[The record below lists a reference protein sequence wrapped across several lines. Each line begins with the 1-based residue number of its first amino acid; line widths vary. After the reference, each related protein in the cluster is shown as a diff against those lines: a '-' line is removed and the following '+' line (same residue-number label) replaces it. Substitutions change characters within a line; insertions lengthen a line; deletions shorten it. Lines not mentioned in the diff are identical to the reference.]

1 MSKCL
6 VLSVIGAQVKIEY
19 TVKPS
24 KAFDTLLEK
33 NPSQIYIQIDPRPEG
48 GVSPQTPRIAVASAA
63 AAQASSS
70 ADLNREKDSNNNATN
85 KDNNKDNINS
95 NPFAVAH
102 VSDKGES
109 EPDDNVSSDG
119 EEAGSSRK
127 DEFSASSNPFATLS
141 RRVGGGG
148 PVDVASSSDSVSSP
162 RLAPHDDETH
172 SLGTVL
178 VVVVLVLFVK
188 KRTQTQ
194 L

>member
-1 MSKCL
+1 
-6 VLSVIGAQVKIEY
+6 VKIEY

-48 GVSPQTPRIAVASAA
+48 GVSPQTPRIAVATAA
-63 AAQASSS
+63 AAQASSSS
-70 ADLNREKDSNNNATN
+70 ADLNREKDSNNNANNN
-85 KDNNKDNINS
+85 KDNNKDNNNS

-109 EPDDNVSSDG
+109 EPDDNAGSSDG

-148 PVDVASSSDSVSSP
+148 PVEVASSSDSVASP
-162 RLAPHDDETH
+162 RLTPHEEETH
-172 SLGTVL
+172 SLGISCCSCCCCC
-178 VVVVLVLFVK
+178 FVK
-188 KRTQTQ
+188 KKKHTQ